1 MLWRN
6 QDLVI
11 DSDGRISDLIHTITS
26 QIHTDIM
33 WRQVF
38 FSTYSQG
45 ELYYF
50 YFSFSH
56 DFLITYI
63 FDQKI
68 SIKNLS
74 KQR

>member
-11 DSDGRISDLIHTITS
+11 DPDGRISDLIYTITS
-26 QIHTDIM
+26 LINTNIM
-33 WRQVF
+33 LRQVF

-50 YFSFSH
+50 HFSFSH